1 MKQFW
6 KSWWKLKLK
15 KIFLW
20 KILSINIKTLTRK
33 NLLKPANI
41 LLVFELS
48 QTVAFNFFNI
58 FWWNIFKINT
68 IEKIFGE
75 SFCKIKNYLSFHQK
89 FFLSYII
96 FLQNPIKMLKL
107 FQTREILKQNGE
119 KTTILTTWKK
129 ILVKNHFPLPS
140 EIYFTKYFF

>member
-1 MKQFW
+1 MITFCQHVLKSRNHMKQILKQFW
-6 KSWWKLKLK
+6 NSWWKLKLK
-15 KIFLW
+15 KIFWW

-33 NLLKPANI
+33 NLLKAANI

-48 QTVAFNFFNI
+48 QTVDFNFFNI

-89 FFLSYII
+89 FFLSYIN
-96 FLQNPIKMLKL
+96 FY
-107 FQTREILKQNGE
+107 
-119 KTTILTTWKK
+119 K
-129 ILVKNHFPLPS
+129 ILSKCKNCFKRVKFWNKMVKN
-140 EIYFTKYFF
+140 K